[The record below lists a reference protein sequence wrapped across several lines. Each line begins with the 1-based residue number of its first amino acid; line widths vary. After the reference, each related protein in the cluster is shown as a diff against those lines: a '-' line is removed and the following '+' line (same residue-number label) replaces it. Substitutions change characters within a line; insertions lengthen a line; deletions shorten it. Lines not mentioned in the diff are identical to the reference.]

1 MRRSSAIWSRSDAI
15 VRSTLLDVV
24 KSWHEA
30 DWIASRRLRVDGFS
44 IVDHPRSRQLR
55 RSDLSVNHGGVIQCA
70 VPGEQMTPITIDCP
84 MTAMEVVGGH
94 INVGRCAMIVVVVCR
109 HGSDAMQ
116 SEFYDE
122 LSLVFAVVTMLHIP
136 VYT

>member
-1 MRRSSAIWSRSDAI
+1 
-15 VRSTLLDVV
+15 
-24 KSWHEA
+24 
-30 DWIASRRLRVDGFS
+30 
-44 IVDHPRSRQLR
+44 
-55 RSDLSVNHGGVIQCA
+55 
-70 VPGEQMTPITIDCP
+70 MTPITIDCP

-94 INVGRCAMIVVVVCR
+94 VNVGRCAMIVVVVVVCR

-136 VYT
+136 VYIVDSFNVRFDHPEDSKIGQLLHLHGPELRIR